1 LQANGPVTH
10 VIVNDANG
18 ERDTTSTAKRI
29 LALLEEQLR

>member
-1 LQANGPVTH
+1 VTH